1 MLETVFADDY
11 EEAGKG
17 ESVGTHRANVTGGMD
32 GMLDDTCEM
41 VIGSGAVG
49 RIFNASAPD
58 LTRRALLGEEIKCTT
73 VMPGRP

>member
-1 MLETVFADDY
+1 
-11 EEAGKG
+11 
-17 ESVGTHRANVTGGMD
+17 MD